1 MLEPVGSHNAGRS
14 RAVTASLR
22 PGGPEA
28 RPVVLR
34 QDGQCAAS
42 DLCNWNV
49 FTSVGWGN
57 AAWPIVGSLRMQSP
71 GRRLSTVPNGSE
83 ATSIPH
89 APPRCGAARSGEVAP
104 WSAAGLAEPI
114 TTHSH
119 PARPKLAGMGNP
131 NNRASASPIRRG
143 HRARPTMRWL
153 AAAIAAATVVSTA
166 TACSDDD
173 EAASGDD
180 TATTSETTST
190 TQPPATDEASHEVV
204 EELVIEATGLA
215 DELFQ
220 DPSVVDDP
228 DSEALDEL
236 RELYTDDSPTPD
248 GVEESVR
255 GLAERGERY
264 RPAASGIYREVAI
277 YKWYPATDDDT
288 LTFDTC
294 SLIDREK
301 VNAAG
306 DVVTTEARVIF
317 TGGEARRVDGVWRF
331 YGLSSD
337 VSRDM
342 PIEPGQADP
351 GFCQQVPDPE
361 GGTS

>member
-1 MLEPVGSHNAGRS
+1 
-14 RAVTASLR
+14 
-22 PGGPEA
+22 
-28 RPVVLR
+28 
-34 QDGQCAAS
+34 
-42 DLCNWNV
+42 
-49 FTSVGWGN
+49 
-57 AAWPIVGSLRMQSP
+57 
-71 GRRLSTVPNGSE
+71 
-83 ATSIPH
+83 
-89 APPRCGAARSGEVAP
+89 
-104 WSAAGLAEPI
+104 
-114 TTHSH
+114 
-119 PARPKLAGMGNP
+119 MGNP
-131 NNRASASPIRRG
+131 NDRASASSIRRAHG
-143 HRARPTMRWL
+143 LRPTTRWA
-153 AAAIAAATVVSTA
+153 AAAIAAAVVVTTGTV
-166 TACSDDD
+166 CSDDD
-173 EAASGDD
+173 EPAVGDG
-180 TATTSETTST
+180 TTTTSEPTST

-204 EELVIEATGLA
+204 EELVIDATGLA

-220 DPSVVDDP
+220 DPSAVEDP
-228 DSEALDEL
+228 DSDALDEL

-277 YKWYPATDDDT
+277 YTWFPATDEDT

-306 DVVTTEARVIF
+306 EVIDTEARVIF
-317 TGGEARRVDGVWRF
+317 TGGEARRIDGEWRF

-351 GFCQQVPDPE
+351 GFCEQLPDPE
-361 GGTS
+361 GGAS